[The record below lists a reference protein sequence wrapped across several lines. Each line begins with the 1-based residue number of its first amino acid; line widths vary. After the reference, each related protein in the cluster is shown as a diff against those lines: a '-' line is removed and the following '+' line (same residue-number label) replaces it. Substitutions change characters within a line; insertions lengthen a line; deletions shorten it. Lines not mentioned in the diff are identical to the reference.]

1 MRYRAVWFRWPTVLG
16 PFMSMPSELRCGG
29 GIVEVRQ
36 GDTWQAPTDLAF
48 DVGQRSL
55 LFRRHQH
62 PGVAF
67 GPGTG
72 SAADAVDIIFRHVRD
87 IVTDDVGDV
96 DHVETTGSD
105 VGCHQNLEVSPT
117 KPFHGPVSLRLRE
130 IAVQLAHGEATTGD
144 DFHKALGRAARA
156 REHADRRHV

>member
-1 MRYRAVWFRWPTVLG
+1 
-16 PFMSMPSELRCGG
+16 MSMTGELRCGD

-36 GDTWQAPTDLAF
+36 GDTRQSPTDLAF
-48 DVGQRSL
+48 DVSQRSL

-67 GPGTG
+67 GPSAG

-87 IVTDDVGDV
+87 IVTDDVGDM

-105 VGCHQNLEVSPT
+105 VGGHQNLEVSST
-117 KPFHGPVSLRLRE
+117 KPFHGPVSLCLRE
-130 IAVQLAHGEATTGD
+130 IAVQLAQGEAVIGD
-144 DFHKALGRAARA
+144 DSHETFGRAARA
-156 REHADRRHV
+156 REHED